1 MPYNLTDNKSF
12 YDEFIRN
19 PDKNL
24 SRIKDILFKLGN
36 PEKDLGN
43 TIHIAG
49 TNGKGSTLA
58 FLQSCLI
65 QNNYSVNAFISP
77 HLRSL
82 NERIVV
88 NNKVIDDLLLNKII
102 VHCLESTNKKRLSF
116 FEFITACAL
125 KIFSENL
132 SDWNLIEVGMGGS
145 YDATNTLAKKDLC
158 VITPISFDHQIFLGN
173 SLVEIAKEKLGIIN
187 EGSPAV
193 FGPQDSSLREV
204 IIDYL
209 LLRRS
214 KGLFYGEDWDIQ
226 KKGTELI
233 VYEDK
238 YDKLEINSIGLNG
251 DHQIINAGICIAS
264 LKFLQREGKIQI
276 DDEKIRRGIKVVSWP
291 GRLSKLSGKTNDLLM
306 DSCEIWVD
314 GCHNP
319 AGSKV
324 ISKAISDMN
333 ISNKKETILILG
345 LSEHKNINK
354 FIMNFRDIS
363 REIIVVPLRGRKSIN
378 FIEIKNP
385 AEAMDYSIARK
396 SNINDALKTLKKRE
410 NIRVLICGSFSLV
423 SEALLGD

>member
-1 MPYNLTDNKSF
+1 MAHNLSDNKSF
-12 YDEFIRN
+12 YDEFIQN

-24 SRIKDILFKLGN
+24 SRIKGILFKLGN
-36 PEKDLGN
+36 PEKNLGN

-58 FLQSCLI
+58 VLKSCLI

-77 HLRSL
+77 HLMSL

-88 NNKVIDDLLLNKII
+88 NNKVIDDPLLNKII
-102 VHCLESTNKKRLSF
+102 IQCLENTNKKRLSF

-125 KIFSENL
+125 EIFSKNL

-145 YDATNTLAKKDLC
+145 YDATNALAKKDLC
-158 VITPISFDHQIFLGN
+158 IITPISFDHQIFLGN

-187 EGSPAV
+187 EESPVV
-193 FGPQDSSLREV
+193 FGPQDSSLKEV

-214 KGLFYGEDWDIQ
+214 KGLFYGDDWDIK
-226 KKGTELI
+226 KKGTDLI
-233 VYEDK
+233 AYEDK
-238 YDKLEINSIGLNG
+238 FGKLEINSIGLNG

-276 DDEKIRRGIKVVSWP
+276 DDDKIRRGIKTVSWP
-291 GRLSKLSGKTNDLLM
+291 GRLSKLPGRTNDLLM

-333 ISNKKETILILG
+333 IFNKKETILILG
-345 LSEHKNINK
+345 LSEHKNINQ

-363 REIIVVPLRGRKSIN
+363 KEIMVVPLRGRESIN

-385 AEAMDYSIARK
+385 AEAMDYSITRE
-396 SNINDALKTLKKRE
+396 SSINDALKTLKKRE
-410 NIRVLICGSFSLV
+410 NIRVLICGSLYLV
-423 SEALLGD
+423 SEALLMD